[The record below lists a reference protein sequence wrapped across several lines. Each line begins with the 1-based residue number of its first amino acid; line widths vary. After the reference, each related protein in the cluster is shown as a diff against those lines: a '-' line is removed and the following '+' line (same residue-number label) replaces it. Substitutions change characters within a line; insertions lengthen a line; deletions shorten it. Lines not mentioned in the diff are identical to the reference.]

1 MIALLEQLTIILS
14 YITWDVSREIAN
26 IGPLSLRWYGLLF
39 ALGFVFGFIILTRV
53 YKLEKKPQ
61 SDLEQL
67 SIYVIL
73 GTVIGARL
81 GHCLFYDPAYY
92 LSNPFEML
100 KVWEGGLASHGAAI
114 GILTALYLFAK
125 KKKDQGMLWTLDRLV
140 IVVALGGALIRL
152 GNLFNS
158 EIIGM
163 QTDVP
168 WAFIF
173 TSVDDIPRHPAQLYE
188 SIAYFISF
196 GILYF
201 IYLKKRET
209 LKTGFLFG
217 LFLIFIFGF
226 RFLVEFIKE
235 DQSAFEA
242 GMFLNMGQILSIPF
256 VIAGLYYMFR
266 KPKVVQQKSKKHKAG
281 S

>member
-1 MIALLEQLTIILS
+1 MIVLIHKIVFIIS

-39 ALGFVFGFIILTRV
+39 ALAFVFGFIILTRV

-61 SDLEQL
+61 TDLEQL

-92 LSNPFEML
+92 LANPFEMI

-125 KKKDQGMLWTLDRLV
+125 KKKDQGMIWTLDRLV

-163 QTDVP
+163 QTDVS

-173 TSVDDIPRHPAQLYE
+173 TSVDDVPRHPAQLYE

-226 RFLVEFIKE
+226 RFFVEFIKE

-242 GMFLNMGQILSIPF
+242 GMLLNMGQILSIPF
-256 VIAGLYYMFR
+256 VLMGLYYLLR
-266 KPKVVQQKSKKHKAG
+266 KPKVIQQKSKKRKTG